1 MAVSAKAGT
10 DASAKCSIAQTKA
23 VKDWYT
29 SNTGVVLLATV
40 CFIRNRF

>member
-10 DASAKCSIAQTKA
+10 DAAKCSITQTKA
-23 VKDWYT
+23 VKGWYT
-29 SNTGVVLLATV
+29 SNTGVVLLATT